1 MPQGVSLVGAGP
13 GDPDLLTVKALRC
26 IQQAEWVVYDRLVS
40 DDILSLIPADTPRD
54 YVGKTPYGPFTPQ
67 STICERLIVLAQR
80 GYRVCRLK
88 GGDPFVFG
96 RGGEE
101 QLELVQAGLPVEV
114 VPGISAGFASG
125 AAAGIPL
132 THRRVSQGVTLL
144 AGNSAESLEHQWTA
158 LAALNHTLV
167 FYMGVKQSQLI
178 QQNLIAGGMSG
189 ATPVAVIERASL
201 PTQRALKGAL
211 SGLGALV
218 ETHGVTTPALI
229 IIGEVVDL
237 AQIEFE
243 ALLSEINYGDVA

>member
-1 MPQGVSLVGAGP
+1 MLKGVSLVGAGP

-26 IQQAEWVVYDRLVS
+26 IQQADWVVYDRLVS
-40 DDILSLIPADTPRD
+40 EEILSLIPAGTPRD

-67 STICERLIVLAQR
+67 ATICERLIILAQR

-101 QLELVQAGLPVEV
+101 QIELAQAGVPVEV

-125 AAAGIPL
+125 AAARIPL
-132 THRRVSQGVTLL
+132 THRRISQGVTLL
-144 AGNSAESLEHQWTA
+144 AGNSADALEHQWEA
-158 LAALNHTLV
+158 LATLNHTLV

-189 ATPVAVIERASL
+189 TTPVAVIERATL
-201 PTQRALKGAL
+201 PTQRALKGVL

-218 ETHGVTTPALI
+218 ETHKVTTPALI
-229 IIGEVVDL
+229 IIGAVVSL

-243 ALLSEINYGDVA
+243 NILAEIDLGAVA

>member
-1 MPQGVSLVGAGP
+1 MFQGVSLVGAGP

-26 IQQAEWVVYDRLVS
+26 IQKADWVVYDRLVS
-40 DDILSLIPADTPRD
+40 EKILSLIPPRTPRD

-67 STICERLIVLAQR
+67 STICKRLVDLAQR

-101 QLELVQAGLPVEV
+101 QIELVQAGVPVEV

-132 THRRVSQGVTLL
+132 THRRVAQGVTLL
-144 AGNSAESLEHQWTA
+144 AGNSAESLEHQWIA

-167 FYMGVKQSQLI
+167 FYMGVKQSPLI
-178 QQNLIAGGMSG
+178 QQKLIAGGMS
-189 ATPVAVIERASL
+189 ANTPVAVIERATL
-201 PTQRALKGAL
+201 PTQRALKGVL
-211 SGLGALV
+211 SELGTLV
-218 ETHGVTTPALI
+218 ETHEVTTPALI
-229 IIGEVVDL
+229 IIGEVVGL
-237 AQIEFE
+237 AQVEFE
-243 ALLSEINYGDVA
+243 NFLSEIDYGAVA